1 MQQRPTPT
9 SELRKNAIA
18 ALAMLAA
25 VTASALLVAAVCG
38 AHCERT

>member
-25 VTASALLVAAVCG
+25 VTAGGLPVAALCG
-38 AHCERT
+38 AH